1 MKYMDISLLVVIF
14 VTSMINVEILI
25 RQNEK

>member
-14 VTSMINVEILI
+14 VTSMINVEIVKMKI
-25 RQNEK
+25 TF